1 MMRGARQ
8 SGFSL
13 IEVLVAFVLL
23 AGGLGLLL
31 GILSGG
37 LSQVRW
43 AQAHSEA
50 MLVARSALDTVG
62 TVEPVRPGRFEGEAD
77 DGRYR
82 WVMAIEPWEES
93 EATARFDDP
102 ETVAAPVRLYRVD
115 LDLYWGEGGPRERV
129 RMSTLRGVR
138 GDAGFDEP
146 GFVP

>member
-1 MMRGARQ
+1 MMRGAHQ

-50 MLVARSALDTVG
+50 MLVARSAWT
-62 TVEPVRPGRFEGEAD
+62 PWARWSRYARAASRARPTTD
-77 DGRYR
+77 
-82 WVMAIEPWEES
+82 
-93 EATARFDDP
+93 ATA
-102 ETVAAPVRLYRVD
+102 
-115 LDLYWGEGGPRERV
+115 G
-129 RMSTLRGVR
+129 
-138 GDAGFDEP
+138 
-146 GFVP
+146 